1 MTTGAQ
7 VMRSQSSKTLGHKR
21 LPLFIWLLL
30 IVVAFPAAAQDENYK
45 AVELGND
52 VILVVGPAGNTL
64 VAVDQDGLFLIDGV
78 SEQYASSYLEFVR
91 EFTGVGRI
99 KGLIL
104 THWHADVAGLNAAL
118 GQDGVPIYSHENTK
132 QWLATTIRDR
142 GDVIIHQPVNSYALP
157 TQTFYENFSIPF
169 RGGSI
174 ELGYMLQAHTDG
186 DLYVYFPEQNI
197 LFTGS
202 AIRSDMWAIP
212 DLATNGFIGGIVDA
226 YGQILGLINQDTV
239 VVPGSGTV
247 LMLDEVRELS
257 GLYKNLMEI
266 LVAQL
271 RKRMSVDEVL
281 ALNLAENMKSEWKNS
296 EEFIDRGFRSLYSHL
311 RETRHVGIMP

>member
-1 MTTGAQ
+1 M
-7 VMRSQSSKTLGHKR
+7 
-21 LPLFIWLLL
+21 
-30 IVVAFPAAAQDENYK
+30 
-45 AVELGND
+45 
-52 VILVVGPAGNTL
+52 ILVVGPAGNTL

-271 RKRMSVDEVL
+271 RKSMSVDEVL

>member
-104 THWHADVAGLNAAL
+104 T
-118 GQDGVPIYSHENTK
+118 Y
-132 QWLATTIRDR
+132 
-142 GDVIIHQPVNSYALP
+142 
-157 TQTFYENFSIPF
+157 
-169 RGGSI
+169 
-174 ELGYMLQAHTDG
+174 
-186 DLYVYFPEQNI
+186 
-197 LFTGS
+197 
-202 AIRSDMWAIP
+202 
-212 DLATNGFIGGIVDA
+212 
-226 YGQILGLINQDTV
+226 
-239 VVPGSGTV
+239 
-247 LMLDEVRELS
+247 
-257 GLYKNLMEI
+257 
-266 LVAQL
+266 
-271 RKRMSVDEVL
+271 
-281 ALNLAENMKSEWKNS
+281 
-296 EEFIDRGFRSLYSHL
+296 
-311 RETRHVGIMP
+311 